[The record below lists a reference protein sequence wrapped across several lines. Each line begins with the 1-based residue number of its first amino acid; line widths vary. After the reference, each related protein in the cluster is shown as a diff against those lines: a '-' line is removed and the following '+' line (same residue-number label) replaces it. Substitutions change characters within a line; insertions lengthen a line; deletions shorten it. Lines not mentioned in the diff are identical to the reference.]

1 MSKYH
6 DGMGKDVSSYVQ
18 SLETQQEKLKA
29 YELTIIQLEA
39 EIARL
44 KSKKKVIE

>member
-1 MSKYH
+1 MSKFY
-6 DGMGKDVSSYVQ
+6 DGMGNDLTNYVR
-18 SLETQQEKLKA
+18 SLEEQQEKLKA

-44 KSKKKVIE
+44 KSKKVIK

>member
-6 DGMGKDVSSYVQ
+6 DGMGNDVTHYVQ
-18 SLETQQEKLKA
+18 TLQEEQEKLKA
-29 YELTIIQLEA
+29 YKLTIIQLEA

-44 KSKKKVIE
+44 KSKKVIK

>member
-6 DGMGKDVSSYVQ
+6 DGMGNDVTNYVQ
-18 SLETQQEKLKA
+18 SLQEQQEKLKA

-44 KSKKKVIE
+44 KSKKVIK